1 MKNFIISFYIFIIYA
16 SSQVTSDS
24 LSEKNHS
31 ELPDTLNCK
40 MCSLIVEKIE
50 SNLDADYASHLEEFK
65 NVIENISPLCN
76 SLQKIKPE
84 LNCNLLN
91 QFPNSKELTCGYLTN
106 YCSQDFQGMYKNKL
120 ENNRNIFL
128 NCNFFILQM
137 KKMEKEIQNMCN
149 YEFICSSFKYP
160 CSLLTRV

>member
-40 MCSLIVEKIE
+40 MCSLIVEKIK
-50 SNLDADYASHLEEFK
+50 SNLDADYFSHLEQSK
-65 NVIENISPLCN
+65 YVIENISPFCN

-84 LNCNLLN
+84 LNYNLLN

-106 YCSQDFQGMYKNKL
+106 YCSQDFHGMYRNKF
-120 ENNRNIFL
+120 ENCRNIFL
-128 NCNFFILQM
+128 KSNFL
-137 KKMEKEIQNMCN
+137 EKEIQN
-149 YEFICSSFKYP
+149 IALD
-160 CSLLTRV
+160 LLVH